1 MAANF
6 DLVHVGRE
14 KEEKEKKKKRK
25 RKKKERKKNGNIEKK
40 GFCAFCFLFFGR
52 FEKWQEPVF
61 KCMCSWDAV
70 SLSRKTPLF

>member
-1 MAANF
+1 VKARAKKVWKMKIKVDN
-6 DLVHVGRE
+6 LIQ
-14 KEEKEKKKKRK
+14 KENNKETKKMC
-25 RKKKERKKNGNIEKK
+25 NIGKK